1 MAEKPTDLL
10 LAEDLQIA
18 IRTKGQTLYPVNRL
32 TLRIPSH
39 TVVGLVGESGCGK
52 SMTAMAI
59 MGLLAPSVSISGG
72 RIFFEG
78 EEISAYTSK

>member
-52 SMTAMAI
+52 SMEPRWECPVI
-59 MGLLAPSVSISGG
+59 LRC
-72 RIFFEG
+72 RIG
-78 EEISAYTSK
+78 YG